1 MSTVANV
8 VWVMNRAR
16 RWMFWRGSLLEIA
29 CLFVFQATYV
39 VIFGVRTTTTAAL
52 FMLAGGAAHLVT
64 HVYVM
69 IYGLSHHRYPPAPAT
84 P

>member
-1 MSTVANV
+1 
-8 VWVMNRAR
+8 
-16 RWMFWRGSLLEIA
+16 
-29 CLFVFQATYV
+29 
-39 VIFGVRTTTTAAL
+39 
-52 FMLAGGAAHLVT
+52 MLAGGAAHLVT